1 MTVAAYRDR
10 ASGHYPLSPEE
21 VRQSAGALFGD
32 EPPAE
37 LLDKLGLDP
46 VEAAEPPAYDASTH
60 MLAEGDPVRLGEAW
74 RQTWTVTALPPP
86 PVPDEVSRR
95 QAKRAL
101 SDAGYLS
108 AANAAIAAIPGK
120 AGDDARIDW
129 ADAGYF
135 RRDNQLILAMGKAL
149 GLTAAQIDD
158 LFRAAAAI

>member
-10 ASGHYPLSPEE
+10 ASGRYPIALEE

-32 EPPAE
+32 EPPVE
-37 LLDKLGLDP
+37 LLEELGLDP
-46 VEAAEPPAYDASTH
+46 VEAVEPPAYDPTTH
-60 MLAEGDPVRLGEAW
+60 MLTEGDPVRAGDGW
-74 RQTWTVTALPPP
+74 RQTWAVTALPPP
-86 PVPDEVSRR
+86 PVPEEVSRR

-101 SDAGYLS
+101 SDAGHLA

-135 RRDNQLILAMGKAL
+135 RRDNPLIAAL
-149 GLTAAQIDD
+149 GQDLGLSAEAIDD
-158 LFRAAAAI
+158 LFREAAVI